1 MQGCSCWVRVGDAKL
16 NFEHG
21 GKNII
26 LTSIA
31 EVGFTKGG
39 EKRGKAQESASR
51 WAVICDV
58 FWDL

>member
-21 GKNII
+21 GKNMN
-26 LTSIA
+26 LTNVA

-39 EKRGKAQESASR
+39 EKGGKAWESVPPR
-51 WAVICDV
+51 Q
-58 FWDL
+58 